1 MVADFCDSKH
11 ASSHAL
17 WGRDTH
23 ALQIFLYFDEL
34 ELCNPLGAS
43 RKMHKVGMCL
53 HLSDFLY
60 TGCTLCNCAII
71 GMHALVPDTVTLNV
85 FTMDM
90 KWY

>member
-43 RKMHKVGMCL
+43 RKKHKVGMY
-53 HLSDFLY
+53 LSDFLY
-60 TGCTLCNCAII
+60 TGCTLCNCTII
-71 GMHALVPDTVTLNV
+71 GMHALVPDIIALNV
-85 FTMDM
+85 FTINM

>member
-43 RKMHKVGMCL
+43 RKKHKLGTYQIFVYWV
-53 HLSDFLY
+53 Y
-60 TGCTLCNCAII
+60 TVYNCTII
-71 GMHALVPDTVTLNV
+71 GIHVLVPDIITLNV
-85 FTMDM
+85 FTINM